1 MRLLLALAIGSSL
14 LALPVAAQP
23 AGPAGQAAKQGALDH
38 SRIKMP
44 MSRGQMMMMHGGRA
58 GPENHQAMVDMHQNM
73 MAVSE
78 RDPGRAWAA
87 MMIPHHQGAVD
98 TARIVLRHSQD
109 PELRRMAQ
117 STIETQQRDI
127 AELRSWLQRNRSRRR

>member
-1 MRLLLALAIGSSL
+1 
-14 LALPVAAQP
+14 
-23 AGPAGQAAKQGALDH
+23 
-38 SRIKMP
+38 MP

-109 PELRRMAQ
+109 PELRRLAQ